1 MGEHGVEIALGLV
14 GLGTTVFALPMLGVS
29 GLFEL
34 LTGRDQFVP
43 LSRRIPVRA
52 SGLIKLAF
60 AAAFV
65 WTFFASRSLGLRRAG
80 WRDEDGNGLMDP
92 WDGNYGDRFD
102 VAFDDW
108 MFAWGLLNVALC
120 GLLAVC
126 VLALR
131 VSPWGSP
138 SDPRG

>member
-1 MGEHGVEIALGLV
+1 
-14 GLGTTVFALPMLGVS
+14 MLGVS